1 MRIFSGQE
9 VGILLIHPPVTKPCE
24 PPAGIARLLG
34 ALRRHGIKGSALD
47 LNLEG
52 ILNLV
57 QGIREP
63 ADTWTRR
70 AIRNLPRHLSSL
82 RSGSVYPHFSRYQ
95 RAVLEVNRLMQ
106 AAGNARGVNL
116 SLANC
121 QHRKLSPVKSL
132 DLARAAEKFEEDPFY
147 PSFSRRL
154 SQVLETESFGTVG
167 FSLNYLN
174 QAISTFS
181 MAGFLRKNFPS
192 LRIALGGG
200 LVTSWVRRPGWQ
212 NPFAG
217 LVDFLVAGP
226 GEAPLLSFL
235 GVAASGGK
243 INGPPDYDPF
253 PGADYLSPVW
263 ILPYSSSSGCYWHQ
277 CLFCPEK
284 AEGNPYQPSAP
295 DRVIQDLKL
304 LAEKKRPVLV
314 HFLDNALLPGLLKE
328 LAGHGFDL
336 PWYGF
341 ARITEHLADLDFC
354 LALKQSGCVMLQ
366 LGLESGDQGVLDR
379 LQKGI
384 DLRVASRVLKNLKK
398 ARIAAYVYLLFGTP
412 AENETEARRTLD
424 FTVAHSGEIGFLNL
438 AVFNLPAYGEEA
450 RKLATHEFYEGD
462 LSLYSRFAH
471 PRGWNRDAVR
481 SFLDK
486 EFKRHPSLAPIL
498 RRDPPIFTSNHA
510 PFFADAVQSN
520 GG

>member
-1 MRIFSGQE
+1 MY
-9 VGILLIHPPVTKPCE
+9 
-24 PPAGIARLLG
+24 
-34 ALRRHGIKGSALD
+34 GIKGSALD

-57 QGIREP
+57 QGVREP

-70 AIRNLPRHLSSL
+70 AIRNLPRHLLSL
-82 RSGSVYPHFSRYQ
+82 RSGFVYGHFSRYQ

-121 QHRKLSPVKSL
+121 QHRNLSPVKSL
-132 DLARAAEKFEEDPFY
+132 DLARAAETFEEDPFY

-154 SQVLETESFGTVG
+154 SQVLERESFGTVG

-174 QAISTFS
+174 QAISAFS

-200 LVTSWVRRPGWQ
+200 LVTSWMRRPGWQ

-243 INGPPDYDPF
+243 INGLPDYDPF
-253 PGADYLSPVW
+253 PAAEYLSPGW
-263 ILPYSSSSGCYWHQ
+263 ILPYSASSGCYWHR

-284 AEGNPYQPSAP
+284 AEGNPHQPSAP
-295 DRVIQDLKL
+295 DRVIQDLEL
-304 LAEKKRPVLV
+304 LAEKRRPVLV
-314 HFLDNALLPGLLKE
+314 HFLDNALSPGLLKK
-328 LAGHGFDL
+328 LAGHEFDL

-354 LALKQSGCVMLQ
+354 LALRRSGCVMLQ

-384 DLRVASRVLKNLKK
+384 DLRVASRVLKNLKE
-398 ARIAAYVYLLFGTP
+398 AGIAAYVYLLFGTP
-412 AENETEARRTLD
+412 AESETEARRTLD

-450 RKLATHEFYEGD
+450 RKLATQEFYRGD
-462 LSLYSRFAH
+462 LSLYSRFVH

-486 EFKRHPSLAPIL
+486 EFNRHPSLAAIL

-510 PFFADAVQSN
+510 PFFAKK
-520 GG
+520 